1 MKDEVRH
8 FPTCHW
14 QRGHLSLKSKVAKE
28 CIKLGQPDQR
38 QRVSH
43 KPVFIIGCGR
53 SGTTLLFEIL
63 KSHPDLAPTKGH
75 PDGEDHVGWTQHG
88 NAVIGGIY
96 GNPTLDDHGSVV
108 GCSCCLHMTAD
119 DATEQIKESMHRYYY
134 DAVQQ
139 GQARLRVLNKCP
151 HLCNKIGFVQAIFP
165 DAVFVHIIR
174 EPVAMAASWVSI
186 MRLVPNV
193 CLYWPNVDFPCWWV
207 LPRVG
212 AMQSNNL
219 MERQRQFFPGG
230 GTSLLGEYWA
240 TINEDIRRQCKLT
253 GARMITVRYED
264 LVSKPK
270 ETIADICRFSGLK
283 EMRLPPIT
291 IDVERNGMRK
301 SLLSQE
307 EEQEIARKT
316 AVVGASFGY

>member
-1 MKDEVRH
+1 
-8 FPTCHW
+8 
-14 QRGHLSLKSKVAKE
+14 
-28 CIKLGQPDQR
+28 
-38 QRVSH
+38 
-43 KPVFIIGCGR
+43 
-53 SGTTLLFEIL
+53 
-63 KSHPDLAPTKGH
+63 
-75 PDGEDHVGWTQHG
+75 
-88 NAVIGGIY
+88 
-96 GNPTLDDHGSVV
+96 
-108 GCSCCLHMTAD
+108 
-119 DATEQIKESMHRYYY
+119 
-134 DAVQQ
+134 
-139 GQARLRVLNKCP
+139 
-151 HLCNKIGFVQAIFP
+151 
-165 DAVFVHIIR
+165 
-174 EPVAMAASWVSI
+174 
-186 MRLVPNV
+186 
-193 CLYWPNVDFPCWWV
+193 
-207 LPRVG
+207 
-212 AMQSNNL
+212 MQSNNL